1 MTEEKKLARFFGK
14 EDVLESARH
23 SSLHAVQPA
32 PRLSASVEPIFKR
45 NDIGAREFEYTERD
59 FERVRTLIYKRAGI
73 SLTPAK
79 QDMVYSRL
87 ARRLRAKKMTYFR
100 EYLDALERNIDPA
113 EWEAFVNAL
122 TTNLTSFFR
131 EAHHFDILADNLRK
145 ISEKRPIKIWCNA
158 ASTGEEPYS
167 LAITACEA
175 LGSMTPPV
183 HIIAS
188 DLDTNVLKH
197 GERGIYTAD
206 RVDRMEPARLQKFFI
221 HAGGEQAGSV
231 RVRPELQ
238 RLISFR
244 QINLLDTR
252 WDLQGPFDAIF
263 CRNVMIY
270 FDKPTQY
277 AILERF
283 APLLR
288 PEGLLYAG
296 HSENFMHAAKI
307 FRSMGR
313 TVYAKVAPADASGK
327 VGTA

>member
-1 MTEEKKLARFFGK
+1 MEPKRTFAGNPMETDDWSRPTLPRPSLFPASAAVVSPLGFG
-14 EDVLESARH
+14 E
-23 SSLHAVQPA
+23 
-32 PRLSASVEPIFKR
+32 
-45 NDIGAREFEYTERD
+45 REFLYTERD
-59 FERVRTLIYKRAGI
+59 FERVRSLIYKRAGI
-73 SLTPAK
+73 SLSPAK

-87 ARRLRAKKMTYFR
+87 ARRLRMKNMTLFQQ
-100 EYLDALERNIDPA
+100 YLDALENNQDPA

-131 EAHHFDILADNLRK
+131 EAHHFEILAENLRK
-145 ISEKRPIKIWCNA
+145 ITEKRPIKIWCNA

-175 LGSMTPPV
+175 FGNLNPPV
-183 HIIAS
+183 QIIAS

-197 GERGIYTAD
+197 GEKGLYAAD
-206 RVDRMEPARLQKFFI
+206 RVERMSSARVDRFFTK
-221 HAGGEQAGSV
+221 GLGEQAGSFQ
-231 RVRPELQ
+231 VRPELK
-238 RLISFR
+238 RLISLR
-244 QINLLDTR
+244 QIKLLDTR
-252 WDLQGPFDAIF
+252 WSLQGTFDAIF

-296 HSENFMHAAKI
+296 HSENFMHAARI

-313 TVYAKVAPADASGK
+313 TVYAKVAQATDSPASRGGI
-327 VGTA
+327 V

>member
-1 MTEEKKLARFFGK
+1 MNSLEPMLKKMDL
-14 EDVLESARH
+14 
-23 SSLHAVQPA
+23 
-32 PRLSASVEPIFKR
+32 
-45 NDIGAREFEYTERD
+45 GAREFSYTERD
-59 FERVRTLIYKRAGI
+59 FERVRALIYKRAGI
-73 SLTPAK
+73 SLSPAK

-87 ARRLRAKKMTYFR
+87 ARRLRAKKMSLFQD
-100 EYLDALERNIDPA
+100 YLDSLERNEDPA

-145 ISEKRPIKIWCNA
+145 IAEKRPIRIWCNA

-183 HIIAS
+183 QIIAS
-188 DLDTNVLKH
+188 DLDTNVLRH
-197 GERGIYTAD
+197 GEQGIYTAD
-206 RVDRMEPARLQKFFI
+206 RVERLEPARLQKFFTK
-221 HAGGEQAGSV
+221 GVGDPQGSV
-231 RVRPELQ
+231 RVKPELQ

-244 QINLLDTR
+244 QINLLESR
-252 WDLQGPFDAIF
+252 WNVQGPFDAIF

-277 AILERF
+277 GILERF

-307 FRSMGR
+307 FRSIGR
-313 TVYAKVAPADASGK
+313 TVYARTADGGRSDA
-327 VGTA
+327 A

>member
-1 MTEEKKLARFFGK
+1 MPAAFLA
-14 EDVLESARH
+14 SA
-23 SSLHAVQPA
+23 APVQN
-32 PRLSASVEPIFKR
+32 RI
-45 NDIGAREFEYTERD
+45 DIGLREFEYTERD
-59 FERVRTLIYKRAGI
+59 FERVRALIYKRAGI
-73 SLTPAK
+73 SLTSAK

-87 ARRLRAKKMTYFR
+87 ARRLRLKKMTFFR
-100 EYLDALERNIDPA
+100 EYLDALERNSDPE

-131 EAHHFDILADNLRK
+131 EAHHFEILAANLRK
-145 ISEKRPIKIWCNA
+145 ISEKRPLKIWCNA

-175 LGSMTPPV
+175 FGTMTPPV
-183 HIIAS
+183 QIIAS

-197 GERGIYTAD
+197 GEKGIYAAE
-206 RVDRMEPARLQKFFI
+206 RVERMEPARLQKFFLY
-221 HAGGEQAGSV
+221 GGIGDQAGSV

-244 QINLLDTR
+244 QINLLDPR
-252 WDLQGPFDAIF
+252 WNVQGPFDAIF

-277 AILERF
+277 TILERF

-288 PEGLLYAG
+288 PDGLLYAG
-296 HSENFMHAAKI
+296 HSENFMHAARI
-307 FRSMGR
+307 FRSIGR
-313 TVYAKVAPADASGK
+313 TVYAKAEISAESASKSG
-327 VGTA
+327 AA

>member
-1 MTEEKKLARFFGK
+1 MDFG
-14 EDVLESARH
+14 D
-23 SSLHAVQPA
+23 
-32 PRLSASVEPIFKR
+32 
-45 NDIGAREFEYTERD
+45 REFDYTERD
-59 FERVRTLIYKRAGI
+59 FERVSALIYKRAGI
-73 SLTPAK
+73 SLAPGK

-87 ARRLRAKKMTYFR
+87 ARRLRLKKLTHFHA
-100 EYLDALERNIDPA
+100 YLDSLEGNHDPA

-131 EAHHFDILADNLRK
+131 EAHHFEILAQNLRK

-175 LGSMTPPV
+175 FGSMTPPV
-183 HIIAS
+183 QIIAS

-197 GERGIYTAD
+197 GEKGVYAID
-206 RVDRMEPARLQKFFI
+206 RVERMDPERLQKFFLK
-221 HAGGEQAGSV
+221 GVGEQGGVV

-252 WDLQGPFDAIF
+252 WPLQGPFDAIF

-270 FDKPTQY
+270 FDKQTQY

-288 PEGLLYAG
+288 PDGLLYAG

-307 FRSMGR
+307 FRSTGR
-313 TVYAKVAPADASGK
+313 TVYARAAQSSENGRSNSA
-327 VGTA
+327 